1 MPPLSAAVKHCISYI
16 SCIKLVCVAHFALVS
31 HRHHLG
37 KATNLHVCC
46 QASESQQRGA
56 EPCGDS
62 ESTGKPGK
70 ASHGRGWD
78 WRAWINIGIIGMHHM
93 VIHMVI
99 HKSNCTFSWLYMLN
113 ALSSQKE
120 KNEYQASF
128 KRVNSLTLPTSPH
141 FQRLQKNNLIA
152 RHDKR

>member
-1 MPPLSAAVKHCISYI
+1 MPPLSAAVKHCISYIYI

-37 KATNLHVCC
+37 KAANLHVCC

-62 ESTGKPGK
+62 ESTGKLGK

-99 HKSNCTFSWLYMLN
+99 HISNCTFSWLYILN
-113 ALSSQKE
+113 ALSLHR
-120 KNEYQASF
+120 
-128 KRVNSLTLPTSPH
+128 KRRKSIK
-141 FQRLQKNNLIA
+141 LQKSELFNTSKVCKETI
-152 RHDKR
+152 